1 MNKIERW
8 SLISLVL
15 LFGLCALSVIV
26 YQFTGR
32 FDFGFG
38 VISYRFF
45 NIVISLV
52 VIVYI
57 IVGLLQSRQHVLTIV
72 AIFSLFHFIEGL
84 VISFWIKAVIHLI
97 ILTIVCWHYFRY
109 RTIKLETPA
118 NNESEQ
124 FVEGV

>member
-8 SLISLVL
+8 GLISLEV

-38 VISYRFF
+38 IFSYRVF
-45 NIVISLV
+45 NIGLSLA

-57 IVGLLQSRQHVLTIV
+57 IHGLLKSKPAILTIIT
-72 AIFSLFHFIEGL
+72 IFSLFHFAEG
-84 VISFWIKAVIHLI
+84 LI
-97 ILTIVCWHYFRY
+97 ILFWYKVVIHFLILMIVLWHYY
-109 RTIKLETPA
+109 QYKTIKLEDPG
-118 NNESEQ
+118 Q
-124 FVEGV
+124 

>member
-8 SLISLVL
+8 SLIILEV

-38 VISYRFF
+38 VISYRVF

-52 VIVYI
+52 VIAYI
-57 IVGLLQSRQHVLTIV
+57 IYGLLKSKHHVLTV
-72 AIFSLFHFIEGL
+72 VGIFSLFHFAEG
-84 VISFWIKAVIHLI
+84 IIITFWYKVVIHLF
-97 ILTIVCWHYFRY
+97 ILMIVCWHYFRY

-118 NNESEQ
+118 NNENA
-124 FVEGV
+124 

>member
-1 MNKIERW
+1 MIILE
-8 SLISLVL
+8 V

-52 VIVYI
+52 VIAYI
-57 IVGLLQSRQHVLTIV
+57 IYGLLKSKQHVLTIV
-72 AIFSLFHFIEGL
+72 GIFSLLHFAEGL
-84 VISFWIKAVIHLI
+84 IISFWYKTVIHFLI
-97 ILTIVCWHYFRY
+97 LMIVCWHYSRY
-109 RTIKLETPA
+109 RTIKFEDA
-118 NNESEQ
+118 NQ
-124 FVEGV
+124 